1 MRIIS
6 NLQKY
11 LAQLTLR
18 QALKAILTLFLLMA
32 FATFFDWL
40 VLNWLSGCCNGGE
53 CIPEWVYPQ
62 CRGGRHD

>member
-11 LAQLTLR
+11 LARLTWR
-18 QALKAILTLFLLMA
+18 QALQVILTLFLLMA

-40 VLNWLSGCCNGGE
+40 VLNWLGGCCNGGE
-53 CIPEWVYPQ
+53 CIPEWVYAQ
-62 CRGGRHD
+62 CHGGRHD